1 MNTQNAILLCISLA
15 SVVVNMT
22 VSNKVAKAYIQTQS
36 DNLLFSLYNRIV
48 TTLVLMIY
56 ARTFYLHPV
65 TLLLAAAFAFVSV
78 VCSVMHIL
86 AYKNG
91 PMSLTTLISSG
102 GSLII
107 SSLAGILFFGESV
120 TPVQVAGII
129 LILLVIYLFSDV
141 KQGGNGNIQPLW
153 IPVIILAAVLNGGQ
167 GIIQK
172 MQGATSYTDEKPVFL
187 LYTFLIGVFLI
198 AIWLWLNMNTGK
210 KEPVTLEKPS
220 VLIGPAVI
228 SGVCIAVVNVINLK
242 LAIEVPAPIFFPLYC
257 GGSIIFSTLV
267 SSLVFKEKLTTKQ
280 KISFVIGFVAIFMV
294 ADIIG

>member
-1 MNTQNAILLCISLA
+1 
-15 SVVVNMT
+15 MT

-129 LILLVIYLFSDV
+129 LILLVIYLLSDV
-141 KQGGNGNIQPLW
+141 KQGGSGNIQPLW

-172 MQGATSYTDEKPVFL
+172 MQGATPYTDEKPVFL

-228 SGVCIAVVNVINLK
+228 SGICIAVVNVINLK

>member
-1 MNTQNAILLCISLA
+1 
-15 SVVVNMT
+15 MT
-22 VSNKVAKAYIQTQS
+22 VSNKVAKACIRNQS

-120 TPVQVAGII
+120 TPVQVAGIL
-129 LILLVIYLFSDV
+129 LILLVIYLLSDV
-141 KQGGNGNIQPLW
+141 KQGGSGNIQPLW

-172 MQGATSYTDEKPVFL
+172 MQGATPYTDEKPVFL

-228 SGVCIAVVNVINLK
+228 SGICIAVVNVINLK

-294 ADIIG
+294 ANIIG

>member
-1 MNTQNAILLCISLA
+1 
-15 SVVVNMT
+15 MT
-22 VSNKVAKAYIQTQS
+22 VSNKVAKACIQTQS

-129 LILLVIYLFSDV
+129 LILLVIYLLSDV
-141 KQGGNGNIQPLW
+141 KQGGSGNIQPLW

-172 MQGATSYTDEKPVFL
+172 LQGATPYTDEKPVFL

-228 SGVCIAVVNVINLK
+228 SGICIAVVNVINLK

-294 ADIIG
+294 ANIIG